1 MVSKE
6 DISSVLNAIL
16 KREYGC
22 YVNSEKDGDNVLWLA
37 ATLSTVRE
45 IAKELNVKINN
56 VEVK

>member
-16 KREYGC
+16 KREYVC
-22 YVNSEKDGDNVLWLA
+22 FVNSEKDVDDVVWLA
-37 ATLSTVRE
+37 ATLSTVRA

-56 VEVK
+56 VEVN